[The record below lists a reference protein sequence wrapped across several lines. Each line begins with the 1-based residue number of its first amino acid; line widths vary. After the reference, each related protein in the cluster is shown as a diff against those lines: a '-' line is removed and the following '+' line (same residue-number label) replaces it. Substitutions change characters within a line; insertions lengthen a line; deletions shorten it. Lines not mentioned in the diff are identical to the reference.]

1 MSRRTQ
7 LLLFFSAIACFA
19 AAMGVHES
27 IFNNFLSD
35 TFHLS
40 ASARGWLELPRELP
54 GFLVVLMTGIL
65 YALPVTHM
73 AVVGA
78 LTFSLGMIGMTLFGM
93 SFWTMV
99 PMMMIGS
106 AGIHLL
112 QPVGASVALGLSDET
127 NRGIRMGQSG
137 SIGTMGTVLG
147 TAFVWL
153 AFDKVAPQYR
163 LGFMC
168 AAILGGLCSL
178 IYAAMHIPHLHQ
190 PRAKLVIRKK
200 FRLYYLLEFLFGAR
214 KQIFLT
220 FGPWVL
226 IKVYGA
232 PATSIAGLLMIA
244 ALIGIGFNP
253 LAGMAVDRF
262 GERKVMIADGT
273 LLTFVCIGYGYAL
286 RLTGDPHTARLIAS
300 ACYIA
305 DNLLFALGTARA
317 VYLSR
322 LTDSPQ
328 ELTSTLAMGV
338 SINHVVSMSI
348 PAVAGA
354 VWVMFGYE
362 RLFLGAAVL
371 ALTLAA
377 VSRAV
382 PARNAAGDTRHPI
395 S

>member
-1 MSRRTQ
+1 
-7 LLLFFSAIACFA
+7 
-19 AAMGVHES
+19 
-27 IFNNFLSD
+27 
-35 TFHLS
+35 
-40 ASARGWLELPRELP
+40 
-54 GFLVVLMTGIL
+54 MTGIL

-338 SINHVVSMSI
+338 SINHVISMSI

-362 RLFLGAAVL
+362 RLFLAAAAL
-371 ALTLAA
+371 ALGLA
-377 VSRAV
+377 VISRSV
-382 PARNAAGDTRHPI
+382 PTKSTADGAWSTR
-395 S
+395 